1 MSFPLLTTKL
11 YMPPI
16 RPELVP
22 RPQLMRALRPQQP
35 NEGLHRKLVLISAPA
50 GFGKTTLISAWIK
63 QIGIDTAWIS
73 LDEGDNDPARF
84 LAYLVAAL
92 RTIKEDIGKG
102 ALTALQSPQPP
113 DSESLLTA
121 LINEINALPQR
132 LILVLDDYHLV
143 TARQVHNAVAFL
155 LDHLPPQML
164 LVLAGRADPPLPLS
178 RLRGRGQLTEIRQT
192 DLRFSLDEARAFLQ
206 QVTGLDL
213 SSDDIQALTTRTE
226 GWITGLQMAAF
237 ALQGAVPAERQEP
250 NQIAS
255 FVQAFTGSNRY
266 VLDYLVEEV
275 LQRQPEKIQSFL
287 LQTSILDR
295 LTGPLCDAVLEIG
308 DGRFD
313 ANLDMVQPLIS
324 RMQYPNSSP
333 PSPSQQ
339 ILEQLEAA
347 NLFIIPLDNERRW
360 YRYHR
365 LFADLLRKRLQYLQ
379 PEQEPL
385 LHRRASVWLEEQGLV
400 SEAIGHA
407 LSAQD
412 YERGAD
418 LIERVAEAT
427 LGRSELV
434 TFLAWVDALPDELV
448 QARPSLCLLHAW
460 ALMWSGQPLASIESR
475 LQDLET
481 GTEADSIKVSALR
494 SFLATW
500 QGRLSRAGAMAQEA
514 LEQLPE
520 GEFFLRILAAW
531 NVGISLLLSGEVEAG
546 SQAFEEVARMGQ
558 KSGNVLMSV
567 SALCHLAE
575 LRMSQAA
582 YREAEAIYQRA
593 LQSALDAQG
602 RPLPIGGMAL
612 IGLGEISREW
622 NDLEAATRYL
632 TEGIECSSRWGDFGT
647 LDGYIAMA
655 RTQQAQG
662 DANGARD
669 SLQKAQRLAVRF
681 DITDLDDLVVA
692 IHQVRLWLAQG
703 DVEAA
708 VHWLGERGY
717 SLAKAPETRSEVR
730 LPGLEKA
737 DDLISR
743 HMRSYEDL
751 LMARTL
757 VALDRPADA
766 LPLLEQHISML
777 EQMDRRKSRRMI
789 EVLSQKA
796 LALQAQ
802 GNVDQALTCLESAL
816 CIAEPGGLMRIFV
829 DEGEPMLQLLR
840 QAATCGI
847 ALTHVRRLIA
857 AYDVPVQRGAEST
870 AGDTHTPGPTIH
882 PLVEPLSEREMDVL
896 RLLATGMSNPEI
908 AQELYIATSTVR
920 SHLKN
925 IYGKLNVHKRWDA
938 VHRAEELGLL

>member
-22 RPQLMRALRPQQP
+22 RPQLMKQL
-35 NEGLHRKLVLISAPA
+35 NEGSHRRLILISAPA

-63 QIGIDTAWIS
+63 NSGNPVAWIS

-92 RTIKEDIGKG
+92 RTLKEDIGKG

-113 DSESLLTA
+113 DSETLLTA
-121 LINEINALPQR
+121 LINEINTLPER
-132 LILVLDDYHLV
+132 LVLVLDDYHLV
-143 TARQVHNAVAFL
+143 TAKQVHNAVAFL
-155 LDHLPPQML
+155 LDHLPPHVL
-164 LVLAGRADPPLPLS
+164 VVLATRADPPLPIA
-178 RLRGRGQLTEIRQT
+178 RLRGRGQLTELRQT
-192 DLRFSLDEARAFLQ
+192 DLRFSLDEATAFLR

-213 SSDDIQALTTRTE
+213 CSEDVDALTTRTE
-226 GWITGLQMAAF
+226 GWITGLQMAAL
-237 ALQGAVPAERQEP
+237 ALQAAVPAERQDAD
-250 NQIAS
+250 QVAS

-287 LQTSILDR
+287 LQTAILDR

-308 DGRFD
+308 DWRLD
-313 ANLDMVQPLIS
+313 ANLDTAQPAIS
-324 RMQYPNSSP
+324 RMQYPNSRS
-333 PSPSQQ
+333 PSPSQE

-347 NLFIIPLDNERRW
+347 NLFIVPLDNERRW

-365 LFADLLRKRLQYLQ
+365 LFTDLLRKRLQYLQ
-379 PEQEPL
+379 PEQEPI
-385 LHRRASVWLEEQGLV
+385 LHRRASAWLEEHGLV

-407 LSAQD
+407 LSAED

-434 TFLAWVDALPDELV
+434 TFLGWVDALPDELV
-448 QARPSLCLLHAW
+448 QARPSLGLLHAW

-475 LQDLET
+475 LQDLDT
-481 GTEADSIKVSALR
+481 GTEAASIRVSALR

-520 GEFFLRILAAW
+520 GEFFLRSIAAW
-531 NVGISLLLSGEVEAG
+531 NVGISLLLSGEIEAG
-546 SQAFEEVARMGQ
+546 SQAFEEVARMGL
-558 KSGNVLMSV
+558 KAGNVLMSV

-582 YREAEAIYQRA
+582 YREAEGIYRRA

-622 NDLEAATRYL
+622 NELETATRYV
-632 TEGIECSSRWGDFGT
+632 TEGIECTSRWGDFGA

-655 RTQQAQG
+655 RIRQAQS
-662 DANGARD
+662 DVQGARD
-669 SLQKAQRLAVRF
+669 SLQKAQRIALLF
-681 DITDLDDLVVA
+681 DVTDLDDLVVA

-708 VHWLGERGY
+708 VHWLAERGY
-717 SLAKAPETRSEVR
+717 SLAEAPQTRAEVR
-730 LPGLEKA
+730 LPELEKA
-737 DDLISR
+737 DDLINR

-757 VALDRPADA
+757 LALDRPADA
-766 LPLLEQHISML
+766 LPLLDQHIAML
-777 EQMDRRKSRRMI
+777 EQQGRRRSRRMI

-802 GNVDQALTCLESAL
+802 GDVDQALTCLESAL
-816 CIAEPGGLMRIFV
+816 SIAEPGGLMRIFV

-840 QAATCGI
+840 QAAARGI
-847 ALTHVRRLIA
+847 ALGYVRQLIA
-857 AYDVPVQRGAEST
+857 AYDLPAQAGMGRAP
-870 AGDTHTPGPTIH
+870 GDTHTPTQIMQ
-882 PLVEPLSEREMDVL
+882 PLVEPLSKREMDVL

-908 AQELYIATSTVR
+908 ANELYIATSTVR

-925 IYGKLNVHKRWDA
+925 IYGKLDVHKRWDA